1 MRFLFIHFAPS
12 LGGVAGRIFDSIL
25 NLNILLGASEDVSHI
40 GDLVFHQ
47 VLVDRIDDLQPT
59 SERDGSHIVII
70 VIHQSHLVMKITD
83 ILLENLPRLHFDG
96 EEVVAFFL
104 AHVGKRIGGR
114 MLVSPPQSSGE
125 MS

>member
-1 MRFLFIHFAPS
+1 M
-12 LGGVAGRIFDSIL
+12 FDSIL

-59 SERDGSHIVII
+59 SERDGSHIVIT

-104 AHVGKRIGGR
+104 
-114 MLVSPPQSSGE
+114 
-125 MS
+125 